1 MISINTD
8 CQRRKEIEIDLAI
21 GLPYFKGKDSEI
33 RNCWHF
39 YTDGNVVDVIFQDDE
54 DFRNGMN
61 RIYVVIQKFDILVL
75 AFCLMDNHVH
85 FVLYG
90 DLKKC
95 SMFVHEYVRRTS
107 MEINRKYGLI
117 HKMKGVDINFQKIDT
132 ESYLRTVICYVIK
145 NPYVAGLDFNV
156 WDYPWSTAALYFRKR
171 DKYEDESSRLIGHQ
185 NGRNTQ
191 CNDMPSPGTRKLQIA
206 LKTHE
211 PGINGV
217 NIANGIVNLCE
228 YVSVD
233 LVEKVFRSCRSF
245 NYYLFKTKDLEV
257 EARDGDITHLSIPD
271 QELRQKRDE
280 ICKNEFAVNSV
291 RNLDTC
297 KRIILAKKLKR
308 LFNCSTKQI
317 ARVCGLKFEEVTT
330 KI

>member
-8 CQRRKEIEIDLAI
+8 YQRLKEIEADLAI

-90 DLKKC
+90 DLMKC
-95 SMFVHEYVRRTS
+95 STFVHEYVRRTS
-107 MEINRKYGLI
+107 MEINRKYGLL

-132 ESYLRTVICYVIK
+132 ESYLKTAICYVIK

-156 WDYPWSTAALYFRKR
+156 WDYPWSSAALYFRKR
-171 DKYEDESSRLIGHQ
+171 DKYEDESSRFIGRQ
-185 NGRNTQ
+185 NL
-191 CNDMPSPGTRKLQIA
+191 CNDMKKKPSPGTRKLQIA

-217 NIANGIVNLCE
+217 SIVNGLVNPYE
-228 YVSVD
+228 YVSVN
-233 LVEKVFRSCRSF
+233 LVEEMFRSCRSF
-245 NYYLFKTKDLEV
+245 NYYLFKTKDTEV
-257 EARDGDITHLSIPD
+257 EARDGEISFLSIPD

-291 RNLDTC
+291 RSLDTC
-297 KRIILAKKLKR
+297 KRIILAKKLK
-308 LFNCSTKQI
+308 LQFNCSTKQI